1 MLVTLTGLSVRA
13 DEVVWTFDKTPGDPA
28 RTVYVKKA
36 DADKYLPDGWVHLA
50 GDYNYVID
58 VANGEDGVQALG
70 STLSWSVS
78 SESVLAF
85 PVKAGK
91 LSLNLKIHPNYGQME
106 VALYKVT
113 KDGDTYTVG
122 DQICDDVYAGPTI
135 SQDKFN
141 WVDFDVT
148 EDGYIGFS
156 IANNGLVLSV
166 KNTYEGAETP
176 PAGGE
181 VTDSWTFDKTPVASG
196 TPYLKKAD
204 ADKYLP
210 DGWIHLA
217 GDWDYIIDPANGE
230 NGVQALGSKVAWN
243 PSASR
248 VLAFPVKAGKLSMNL
263 KLNRSYDQAEV
274 IIYKVNKDGDT
285 YTVGE
290 QLYDKTFTEPELSK
304 DSYNWVDF
312 DIAEDGYVGF
322 CIAHNAYL
330 LEVKNTYE
338 GAVTPPAGEVTDSWM
353 FDKTPVTRE
362 TYLNSSNWTS
372 YLPDGWFY
380 IGGSYLIDPVNGEDG
395 HQVLGS
401 KVGRQ
406 PSTSK
411 VIALPVKAGKLSMN
425 LKLGRFYYD
434 SEVLIYK
441 VNKDGDTYTV
451 GEQLYDKTY
460 TDSELSGSS
469 FTWVDFDIA
478 EDGYIGFCLANN
490 EYLLEVRNTYEAA
503 AGPTYS
509 VSGTVYDNDLNPVEG
524 AKVSLGSN
532 TTVSDANGAWTLTEV
547 PVGVHIITVAK
558 DGYVSNSVQ
567 VNVVENDLS
576 MTNVIINPI
585 VSTLKGHLMDEIDFS
600 ITVYGK
606 LTFSDADGKVYAT
619 AETSAENPDYE
630 VVFKGAVPESFKV
643 DIEAKYY
650 KPISYNWSPSVG
662 QEYTRNF
669 VVSRRALAVSV
680 KPVNADGAPV
690 SGAKVT
696 MSVKDNPDETVTLG
710 ESGAGNYVASRF
722 YAHVAADR
730 EYIVTVEHPD
740 YQAYTSEPVVFDGED
755 KTIEPVLTA
764 LAPTVFKGVVKSS
777 LDEEPLADA
786 TVSISL
792 PDTPTAL
799 VTVTTGP
806 DGTYSLS
813 LDGALEAAYVL
824 SISADY
830 FEPAI
835 IDITEPE
842 RGKEYTNDAILKAVM
857 LSFTARVEN
866 EAGEAIADAVLSFNG
881 SDIEAADGVY
891 TAEVPAF
898 GSFWNE
904 YAVKVSATG
913 YESQEEN
920 IIFSGMPVEKVY
932 TLKEIM
938 LTYTATVVN
947 EAGDAIEGAVV
958 TFDGTE
964 LTAADGAYSTKVSYN
979 DAADKTFAVE
989 VSAKGYKTQTVEV
1002 SFDGKDV
1009 TATYTLEQAMLT
1021 FTAIVAD
1028 DEYEPMEGAT
1038 ATMTDGENTWTLNED
1053 GPGMYSISLPALEA
1067 DGKTYTVTI
1076 SKEGYKTTEPY
1087 TFTFEGEDHSQAFYM
1102 DKDESGIA
1110 NIGAAADGIL
1120 RVYDINGCRIN
1131 VESVK
1136 ELPAGF
1142 YIINGVKTAIR

>member
-13 DEVVWTFDKTPGDPA
+13 DEIVWTFDKTPGDPA

-50 GDYNYVID
+50 SDYNYVID

-176 PAGGE
+176 PAGE

-585 VSTLKGHLMDEIDFS
+585 VSTLKGHLMDEIDYS

-898 GSFWNE
+898 GSYWNE

-1038 ATMTDGENTWTLNED
+1038 ATMTDGENTWTLSED

-1076 SKEGYKTTEPY
+1076 SKAGYKTTEPY

-1110 NIGAAADGIL
+1110 SIGAAADGIL

>member
-1 MLVTLTGLSVRA
+1 MLVSLTGLSVRA

-28 RTVYVKKA
+28 RAVYIKKA
-36 DADKYLPDGWVHLA
+36 DADKYLP
-50 GDYNYVID
+50 Y
-58 VANGEDGVQALG
+58 
-70 STLSWSVS
+70 
-78 SESVLAF
+78 
-85 PVKAGK
+85 
-91 LSLNLKIHPNYGQME
+91 
-106 VALYKVT
+106 
-113 KDGDTYTVG
+113 
-122 DQICDDVYAGPTI
+122 
-135 SQDKFN
+135 
-141 WVDFDVT
+141 
-148 EDGYIGFS
+148 
-156 IANNGLVLSV
+156 
-166 KNTYEGAETP
+166 
-176 PAGGE
+176 
-181 VTDSWTFDKTPVASG
+181 
-196 TPYLKKAD
+196 
-204 ADKYLP
+204 
-210 DGWIHLA
+210 GWIHLA
-217 GDWDYIIDPANGE
+217 GEWDYIIDPANGE
-230 NGVQALGSKVAWN
+230 NGVQALGSKIGWS
-243 PSASR
+243 PSTSK

-263 KLNRSYDQAEV
+263 KMNRIYDQAEV
-274 IIYKVNKDGDT
+274 FIYKVNKDGDT

-290 QLYDKTFTEPELSK
+290 RLYDKTFTEPELSK

-322 CIAHNAYL
+322 CIANNA
-330 LEVKNTYE
+330 
-338 GAVTPPAGEVTDSWM
+338 
-353 FDKTPVTRE
+353 
-362 TYLNSSNWTS
+362 
-372 YLPDGWFY
+372 
-380 IGGSYLIDPVNGEDG
+380 
-395 HQVLGS
+395 
-401 KVGRQ
+401 
-406 PSTSK
+406 
-411 VIALPVKAGKLSMN
+411 
-425 LKLGRFYYD
+425 
-434 SEVLIYK
+434 
-441 VNKDGDTYTV
+441 
-451 GEQLYDKTY
+451 
-460 TDSELSGSS
+460 
-469 FTWVDFDIA
+469 
-478 EDGYIGFCLANN
+478 
-490 EYLLEVRNTYEAA
+490 YLLEVRNTYEAA
-503 AGPTYS
+503 AGPTYTA
-509 VSGTVYDNDLNPVEG
+509 SGIVRDSDSEPIEG
-524 AKVSLGSN
+524 AVVSIGANS
-532 TTVSDANGAWTLTEV
+532 TVTDADGNWALSGLADGVYMVTASKEGFRTGTLQ
-547 PVGVHIITVAK
+547 INVAGF
-558 DGYVSNSVQ
+558 DLYVT
-567 VNVVENDLS
+567 DFLLS
-576 MTNVIINPI
+576 PI
-585 VSTLKGHLMDEIDFS
+585 ESTIKGHLMDEIDFS

-669 VVSRRALAVSV
+669 VVARRALAVSV

-898 GSFWNE
+898 GSYWNE

-1038 ATMTDGENTWTLNED
+1038 ATMTDGENTWTLSED

-1110 NIGAAADGIL
+1110 SIGAAADGIL
-1120 RVYDINGCRIN
+1120 RVYDINGRRIN

>member
-176 PAGGE
+176 PAG
-181 VTDSWTFDKTPVASG
+181 
-196 TPYLKKAD
+196 
-204 ADKYLP
+204 
-210 DGWIHLA
+210 
-217 GDWDYIIDPANGE
+217 
-230 NGVQALGSKVAWN
+230 
-243 PSASR
+243 
-248 VLAFPVKAGKLSMNL
+248 
-263 KLNRSYDQAEV
+263 
-274 IIYKVNKDGDT
+274 
-285 YTVGE
+285 
-290 QLYDKTFTEPELSK
+290 
-304 DSYNWVDF
+304 
-312 DIAEDGYVGF
+312 
-322 CIAHNAYL
+322 
-330 LEVKNTYE
+330 
-338 GAVTPPAGEVTDSWM
+338 EVTDSWM

-503 AGPTYS
+503 AGPTYTA
-509 VSGTVYDNDLNPVEG
+509 SGIVRDSDFEPIEG
-524 AKVSLGSN
+524 AVVSIGANS
-532 TTVSDANGAWTLTEV
+532 TVTDADGNWALSGLADGVYMVTASKEGFHTGTLQ
-547 PVGVHIITVAK
+547 INVA
-558 DGYVSNSVQ
+558 GF
-567 VNVVENDLS
+567 DLY
-576 MTNVIINPI
+576 MTDFLLSPI
-585 VSTLKGHLMDEIDFS
+585 ESTIKGHLMDEIDYS

-669 VVSRRALAVSV
+669 VVPRRALAVSV

-898 GSFWNE
+898 GSYWNE

-1038 ATMTDGENTWTLNED
+1038 ATMTDGENTWTLSED

-1076 SKEGYKTTEPY
+1076 SKAGYKTTEPY

-1110 NIGAAADGIL
+1110 SIGAAADGIL
-1120 RVYDINGCRIN
+1120 RVYDINGRRIN

>member
-1 MLVTLTGLSVRA
+1 MLVTLTGLSARA
-13 DEVVWTFDKTPGDPA
+13 DETVWSFDKTPA
-28 RTVYVKKA
+28 A
-36 DADKYLPDGWVHLA
+36 
-50 GDYNYVID
+50 
-58 VANGEDGVQALG
+58 
-70 STLSWSVS
+70 S
-78 SESVLAF
+78 
-85 PVKAGK
+85 
-91 LSLNLKIHPNYGQME
+91 
-106 VALYKVT
+106 
-113 KDGDTYTVG
+113 
-122 DQICDDVYAGPTI
+122 
-135 SQDKFN
+135 
-141 WVDFDVT
+141 
-148 EDGYIGFS
+148 
-156 IANNGLVLSV
+156 
-166 KNTYEGAETP
+166 
-176 PAGGE
+176 
-181 VTDSWTFDKTPVASG
+181 SG
-196 TPYLKKAD
+196 TTYLKQAD

-210 DGWIHLA
+210 DGWIHL
-217 GDWDYIIDPANGE
+217 GGNYDYIIDPVNGE
-230 NGVQALGSKVAWN
+230 DGHQALGSKVGWN
-243 PSASR
+243 PSSSR
-248 VLAFPVKAGKLSMNL
+248 VLALPVKAGKLSMNL
-263 KLNRSYDQAEV
+263 KLGGSYDQVEV
-274 IIYKVNKDGDT
+274 LIYKVNKDGDT
-285 YTVGE
+285 YTVGD
-290 QLYDKTFTEPELSK
+290 QLYDKTFTAPEVSK

-330 LEVKNTYE
+330 LEV
-338 GAVTPPAGEVTDSWM
+338 
-353 FDKTPVTRE
+353 
-362 TYLNSSNWTS
+362 
-372 YLPDGWFY
+372 
-380 IGGSYLIDPVNGEDG
+380 
-395 HQVLGS
+395 
-401 KVGRQ
+401 
-406 PSTSK
+406 
-411 VIALPVKAGKLSMN
+411 
-425 LKLGRFYYD
+425 
-434 SEVLIYK
+434 
-441 VNKDGDTYTV
+441 
-451 GEQLYDKTY
+451 
-460 TDSELSGSS
+460 
-469 FTWVDFDIA
+469 
-478 EDGYIGFCLANN
+478 
-490 EYLLEVRNTYEAA
+490 RNTYKAA
-503 AGPTYS
+503 AGPAYS
-509 VSGTVYDNDLNPVEG
+509 VNGTVYDNDMNPVEG
-524 AKVSLGSN
+524 ALVSLGQN
-532 TTVSDANGAWTLTEV
+532 TTVSDAEGAWTLTEV
-547 PVGVHIITVAK
+547 PAGVHVITVSK
-558 DGYVSNSVQ
+558 KGYISNSVQ
-567 VNVVENDLS
+567 VNVVENDLW

-585 VSTLKGHLMDEIDFS
+585 ETTLKGHLMDEIDFS

-606 LTFSDADGKVYAT
+606 LTFTDVDGKVYGT
-619 AETSAENPDYE
+619 AETTPENPDYE
-630 VVFKGAVPESFKV
+630 VVFKGEVPESVKV

-650 KPISYNWSPSVG
+650 KPVSYNLDLSVG
-662 QEYTRNF
+662 QVNTRNF
-669 VVSRRALAVSV
+669 VVSRRALSVSV
-680 KPVNADGAPV
+680 KPVNAEGNPVTGAN
-690 SGAKVT
+690 VT
-696 MSVKDNPDETVTLG
+696 LAVKDNPDETVTLN
-710 ESGAGNYVASRF
+710 ESGVGNYVASRF

-740 YQAYTSEPVVFDGED
+740 YQTYTSEPVVFDGEG

-764 LAPTVFKGVVKSS
+764 LAPTVFKGVVKSA

-799 VTVTTGP
+799 ATVTTGP

-842 RGKEYTNDAILKAVM
+842 RGKEYTNDVVLKAVM

-866 EAGEAIADAVLSFNG
+866 EAGEAIEGAVLNFNG
-881 SDIEAADGVY
+881 ADLEAAEGVY
-891 TAEVPAF
+891 TTEVPSF
-898 GSFWNE
+898 GSYWNE

-913 YESQEEN
+913 YEPQEEN
-920 IIFSGMPVEKVY
+920 LIFNGMPVEKVY

-947 EAGDAIEGAVV
+947 EAGEAIEGAVV

-979 DAADKTFAVE
+979 AAADKTFTVE

-1120 RVYDINGCRIN
+1120 RVYDINGRRIN

>member
-176 PAGGE
+176 PAG
-181 VTDSWTFDKTPVASG
+181 
-196 TPYLKKAD
+196 
-204 ADKYLP
+204 
-210 DGWIHLA
+210 
-217 GDWDYIIDPANGE
+217 
-230 NGVQALGSKVAWN
+230 
-243 PSASR
+243 
-248 VLAFPVKAGKLSMNL
+248 
-263 KLNRSYDQAEV
+263 
-274 IIYKVNKDGDT
+274 
-285 YTVGE
+285 
-290 QLYDKTFTEPELSK
+290 
-304 DSYNWVDF
+304 
-312 DIAEDGYVGF
+312 
-322 CIAHNAYL
+322 
-330 LEVKNTYE
+330 
-338 GAVTPPAGEVTDSWM
+338 GEVTDSWM